1 MYTGTSLLAL
11 ALAAASVVSAHGNV
25 QVVTGNMGGN
35 GTALGI
41 KGAVVARFGKNAA
54 TEKDTTVFP
63 NQSANKPLTDGLGKT
78 TANGN
83 LKVANTL
90 GDAMALSGNTL
101 PQVSADGSGTITG
114 TWRTVTSDGTAIN
127 NQGDLN
133 VVIDPTGTGAY
144 SKGTL
149 LKATSTMVGNG
160 KGNVVQRALAAMGIR
175 KRATNVGADASFS
188 VKIPAGTTC
197 KGTDPT
203 TGVSNFCLMKI
214 ANNNNAG
221 PFGGNIAFQVAGAGG
236 AAAAPATGNAGA
248 ATGGNAAAKGNNKAA
263 NNPNQ
268 KNARSFIA

>member
-1 MYTGTSLLAL
+1 MYTGTQLLAL
-11 ALAAASVVSAHGNV
+11 ALAAASIVSAHGNV

-41 KGAVVARFGKNAA
+41 KGAAVARFGKNAA

-63 NQSANKPLTDGLGKT
+63 KNSANKPLTDGLGKT

-83 LKVANTL
+83 LKVAQLL
-90 GDAMALSGNTL
+90 GESMQLSGNTL
-101 PQVSADGSGTITG
+101 PQVSADGQGTISG

-127 NQGDLN
+127 KAGELN
-133 VVIDPTGTGAY
+133 VVIDPTGTGKY
-144 SKGTL
+144 SQGTL

-175 KRATNVGADASFS
+175 RRATNVGADAAFS

-197 KGTDPT
+197 SGTDAAS
-203 TGVSNFCLMKI
+203 GVSNFCLMKI

-221 PFGGNIAFQVAGAGG
+221 PFGGNIAFQVAGGG
-236 AAAAPATGNAGA
+236 AAAPAAGAGA
-248 ATGGNAAAKGNNKAA
+248 ATGGAAAGGKAA
-263 NNPNQ
+263 NAKGAKNPNQ

>member
-1 MYTGTSLLAL
+1 
-11 ALAAASVVSAHGNV
+11 
-25 QVVTGNMGGN
+25 MGGN

-63 NQSANKPLTDGLGKT
+63 GNSANKPLTDGLGKT

-101 PQVSADGSGTITG
+101 PQVSADGSGTISG

-127 NQGDLN
+127 KAGELN

-160 KGNVVQRALAAMGIR
+160 KGNVVQRALAAMGIH
-175 KRATNVGADASFS
+175 KRATNVGADAAFS

-197 KGTDPT
+197 SGKDAT
-203 TGVSNFCLMKI
+203 TGVANFCLMKI
-214 ANNNNAG
+214 VNNNNAG

-236 AAAAPATGNAGA
+236 AAAAPATGAGAGA
-248 ATGGNAAAKGNNKAA
+248 ATGGAATAKSAKSAKAG

-268 KNARSFIA
+268 KNARSFVA

>member
-1 MYTGTSLLAL
+1 MYTGTTFFAL
-11 ALAAASVVSAHGNV
+11 ALAAASVVTAHGNV

-63 NQSANKPLTDGLGKT
+63 KQSANKPLTDGLGKT

-101 PQVSADGSGTITG
+101 PQVSADGSGTISG

-127 NQGDLN
+127 KDGELN

-175 KRATNVGADASFS
+175 KRATNVGADATFS

-197 KGTDPT
+197 SGKDAT
-203 TGVSNFCLMKI
+203 TGVANFCLMKI

-236 AAAAPATGNAGA
+236 AAAAPATGAGA
-248 ATGGNAAAKGNNKAA
+248 ATGGAAAKSAKGG